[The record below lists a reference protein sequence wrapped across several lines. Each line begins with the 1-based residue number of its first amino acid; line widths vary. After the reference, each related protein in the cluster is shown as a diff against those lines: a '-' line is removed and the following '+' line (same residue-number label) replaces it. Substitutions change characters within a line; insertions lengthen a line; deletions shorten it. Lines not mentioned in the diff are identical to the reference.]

1 MLKKLLLASAVAAAS
16 SASFAMEAMDESALA
31 ETTGQDGL
39 TINVDNANLALFD
52 VLLHDKDGLG
62 STSTRSFD
70 GAIKIDNIDVGQ
82 LDLTIEIDA
91 GSDALTGTNNTLQVK
106 VFNGTALTVDMG
118 AVRVGNSQRDGTAPN
133 NWGTSSES
141 ADLIDLGSLT
151 IGATTTTAPL
161 LNIQFG
167 NEAQG
172 AWMKLTPTFT
182 GGLSIAGFKLK
193 DGSVTTA
200 GIGFGT
206 LTVLDNGGANLTA
219 DLSINASAGGLD
231 FTIVRLGANDGTAPD
246 GMDLRMDTVRLGELD
261 AATPA
266 VAIGDVEIVGLNLA
280 GTTLSVT
287 GH

>member
-91 GSDALTGTNNTLQVK
+91 GSDALAGTNNTLQVK
-106 VFNGTALTVDMG
+106 VFNGTALTIDMG
-118 AVRVGNSQRDGTAPN
+118 AVRVGNSQRDASPAG
-133 NWGTSSES
+133 WGTSSES

-151 IGATTTTAPL
+151 IGATTTAAPL

-193 DGSVTTA
+193 DGSVTSA

-231 FTIVRLGANDGTAPD
+231 ITVVRLGANDGTAPD
-246 GMDLRMDTVRLGELD
+246 GMDIRMDTVRLGELD
-261 AATPA
+261 VTPATP
-266 VAIGDVEIVGLNLA
+266 IGDVEIVGLNLA